1 MKIVTVILPACS
13 LILTGA
19 LFFKRDANIEKKTDL
34 WNSPKP
40 LFQPVNY
47 NYNTTTLLLPQGFQY
62 QVIFSEGDEVTTL
75 NGATGKAKKNH
86 DFVAFKPIDK
96 KGLHGYLYVSHETR
110 IKDSILGDGG
120 GGTILEIKFSKKKWN
135 VIGNKRNVDFRQ
147 VGGTILNCGG
157 TLTPAGFILSAEEIM
172 PLSNNE
178 IQHYMTDIGKFNGK
192 PRFENYGW
200 MVMIDPQQATA
211 VKKITNFGR
220 YVHEDA
226 HCTADGMTVYLTDD
240 YCPGVFFKFECVRPN
255 DYSEGQLYAYQQSDD
270 GNSGTWLPIPMNE
283 HSLKNA
289 RQTAISLG
297 ATMFVRQEWVDEANG
312 KIYITETGTDTFD
325 LSTQVAQGGR
335 IPFYLKQKS
344 IGKNKFADPFGRILV
359 FDPVTNKMETLMEGG
374 PTPDGGFF
382 SNPDG
387 LHVATIRGKT
397 YLIINEDI
405 IGLSLGRV
413 SKEAELA
420 NLYYNDIYFYD
431 ISSPADRGSL
441 KRFAVGPR
449 GCETTGS
456 WFVPST
462 NTYFFSVH
470 APDRGNPEP
479 FNKSCVVAVSG
490 F

>member
-1 MKIVTVILPACS
+1 MKTIIACLIPSS
-13 LILTGA
+13 LLFIGIH
-19 LFFKRDANIEKKTDL
+19 FFKRDANIAKKTDV

-40 LFQPVNY
+40 LFEPVNY
-47 NYNTTTLLLPQGFQY
+47 NYNTPTLILPQGFQY
-62 QVIFSEGDEVTTL
+62 QLIFSEGDEVVNA
-75 NGATGKAKKNH
+75 NGSIGKAKKNH
-86 DFVAFKPIDK
+86 DFVAFKPLDE
-96 KGLHGYLYVSHETR
+96 KGLHGYLYVGHETR
-110 IKDSILGDGG
+110 VKDSILGDGG
-120 GGTILEIKFSKKKWN
+120 GGTILEIKYAKKKWN
-135 VIGNKRNVDFRQ
+135 IIGNKRNVDFRQ

-157 TLTPAGFILSAEEIM
+157 TITPTGYILSAEEIM
-172 PLSNNE
+172 PSSNNE
-178 IQHYMTDIGKFNGK
+178 IQKYFTDLGKINGI
-192 PRFENYGW
+192 PRYENFGW
-200 MVMIDPQQATA
+200 MVMVNPVSGQATQ
-211 VKKITNFGR
+211 KITNFGR

-240 YCPGVFFKFECVRPN
+240 YCPGVFFKFQCVKPN
-255 DYSEGQLYAYQQSDD
+255 DYSEGQLYAYQQSED
-270 GNSGTWLPIPMNE
+270 GQSGTWLPLPMDYP
-283 HSLKNA
+283 SLKNA

-325 LSTQVAQGGR
+325 LNKEVAQGGK
-335 IPFYLKQKS
+335 IPYYLKEKS
-344 IGKNKFADPFGRILV
+344 VGKNKFADPYGRVLV
-359 FDPVTNKMETLMEGG
+359 FDPTTNKMESLIEGG
-374 PTPDGGFF
+374 PMADGGFF

-387 LHVATIRGKT
+387 LHVAKIKGKT
-397 YLIINEDI
+397 YLLINEDL

-413 SKEAELA
+413 SPEAEKL
-420 NLYYNDIYFYD
+420 NQYYNDIYFWD
-431 ISSPADRGSL
+431 ISTPADRSSL

-470 APDRGNPEP
+470 APDRNNPAP